1 MKKTRIIFMTLV
13 LVFLYVPIL
22 VVVLYSFN
30 PSKNAGVMTGF
41 TLDWYSQLFQNA
53 EIARTLENSLKLAAI
68 SVSAAAVIGTLG
80 AVALARKH
88 LFLQGFLEGLSTI
101 PILIPEIVLGIAF
114 LSAFTYAGVTLGMG
128 TMVLAHITFCIPY
141 IFIIV
146 KGRIAGLD
154 PQMEE
159 AARDLGAGPFRV
171 FWDITL
177 KLIFPAVLAGML
189 LAFAMSF
196 DDVIISF
203 FVTGPGAQTLPLKV
217 YSSMKVGVSPEINAL
232 CTLMLGIVFLFVAV
246 SQWIRAKKT

>member
-1 MKKTRIIFMTLV
+1 MKKTRIVFMTLV

-53 EIARTLENSLKLAAI
+53 EIARTLGNSLKLAAI